1 MAEMT
6 LTNELEPGETLLWQG
21 QPAAGRGVSS
31 NGWRWF
37 WLMVL
42 AAVTLFLMAI
52 GLMIWLPLESSL
64 AALPMPLVALSA
76 FATFL
81 ALKVSV
87 LDRRRARAR
96 DRVTRFGLTERR
108 ALARIGPY
116 RFEIPLSP
124 ATKITYR
131 EDELGALIFQAEGC
145 DPLSFDRLEDARAAK
160 DIATAQIEAQFE
172 ATA

>member
-6 LTNELEPGETLLWQG
+6 LTDELEPGETLLWQG
-21 QPAAGRGVSS
+21 QPLPGRGVAR

-42 AAVTLFLMAI
+42 AALTLFLMAI
-52 GLMIWLPLESSL
+52 GLMIFLPLQSPL
-64 AALPMPLVALSA
+64 ALLPMPLVGLSS

-108 ALARIGPY
+108 ALARVGPY
-116 RFEIPLSP
+116 RFEIPLSSG
-124 ATKITYR
+124 TEITYR
-131 EDELGALIFQAEGC
+131 EDELGALIFAAEGH
-145 DPLSFDRLEDARAAK
+145 DPLSFDRLMDARAAK
-160 DIATAQIEAQFE
+160 DIATAQIEAQSE
-172 ATA
+172 AHA